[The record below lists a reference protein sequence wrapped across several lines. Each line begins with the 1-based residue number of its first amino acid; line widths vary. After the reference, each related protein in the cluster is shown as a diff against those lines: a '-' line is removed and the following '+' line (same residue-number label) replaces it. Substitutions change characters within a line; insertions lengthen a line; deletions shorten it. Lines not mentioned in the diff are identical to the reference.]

1 MEYINQYT
9 PPREVIKILKVGE
22 PFLQLCDNP
31 KMKGIAIRNAARK
44 ANINLTIKCQL
55 DRVLI
60 IRLS

>member
-9 PPREVIKILKVGE
+9 PPREVIKILKVWE

-31 KMKGIAIRNAARK
+31 KMKGIAIRNAEK
-44 ANINLTIKCQL
+44 KKKINLTVKCQL

>member
-9 PPREVIKILKVGE
+9 PPREVVKLLKIGE
-22 PFLQLCDNP
+22 PFMQLCENP
-31 KMKGIAIRNAARK
+31 QMKGIAIRNAAKR
-44 ANINLTIKCQL
+44 ANIKLTIKCQL